1 MMIGL
6 RIKESCLPLVETVIK
21 RRGFL
26 TNADLANEIGVTAA
40 TAGKF
45 RKGIPISK
53 NNFCEFCHCLDLNW
67 QEISAA
73 SSEAKP
79 PAPFPPE
86 PPEGVIPVEANY
98 YISRSP
104 QEETWYSSIEHPSA
118 LLRICGPRQFGKSSL
133 ARRILDRAHHL
144 GHKTLY
150 CSCRELQDENLTDTT
165 TFLGWFYS
173 NIAFNLGLP
182 QEIQKYKD
190 LIDLGYVGS
199 GNAFLNCF
207 ASYLLPKCPEPITLC
222 IDKLDRLLLNPTVAK
237 DFFTLLRVMHEK
249 TKTDLNWQNFRLI
262 LVYASEDIE
271 SLVPL
276 DINQSPFNVGT
287 VINLPEFT
295 PEQIMGLA
303 KTYQL
308 NWTIADIQQL
318 MNIVGGLPFFVH
330 LTIHALATAKISP
343 GDLTPSHPIY
353 QPYLAK
359 LHQTI
364 SHHPHLL
371 TTAQTI
377 AQTPEPI
384 SIAASIRNPLQNRGV
399 IKVQSDRATLRC
411 NLFRHYFSQ
420 SIAPETSRDPS
431 NGHGNP

>member
-6 RIKESCLPLVETVIK
+6 KVKKSCLSMVETVIK
-21 RRGFL
+21 RRGYL
-26 TNADLANEIGVTAA
+26 TNADLANEIGVTPA
-40 TAGKF
+40 TARKF
-45 RKGIPISK
+45 RRGESISK
-53 NNFCEFCHCLDLNW
+53 NNFCEFCHRLDLNW
-67 QEISAA
+67 LEISA
-73 SSEAKP
+73 SSGEANP
-79 PAPFPPE
+79 TSGLSPNL
-86 PPEGVIPVEANY
+86 PEGVIPLEASH

-104 QEETWYSSIEHPSA
+104 QEENWYSSIEYPSA

-133 ARRILDRAHHL
+133 ARRILNCAHHL

-150 CSCRELQDENLTDTT
+150 CSFRELQDENLTDTT

-182 QEIQKYKD
+182 QEIQHYRD
-190 LIDLGYVGS
+190 LIDLGFVGS
-199 GNAFLNCF
+199 SNACLNCF
-207 ASYLLPKCPEPITLC
+207 SSYLLPKSPEPITLC

-295 PEQIMGLA
+295 PEQIISLA
-303 KTYQL
+303 KAYQL
-308 NWTIADIQQL
+308 DWTIAEAQQL

-330 LTIHALATAKISP
+330 LTVHALATTKISLS
-343 GDLTPSHPIY
+343 DLNPIHPIY
-353 QPYLAK
+353 QPYLTK
-359 LHQTI
+359 LHQAL
-364 SHHPHLL
+364 SRHPNLL
-371 TTAQTI
+371 ATAQTI
-377 AQTPEPI
+377 AQAPEPV
-384 SIAASIRNPLQNRGV
+384 SVTASIRNPLQNRGV
-399 IKVQSDRATLRC
+399 ITVKDDRATMRC
-411 NLFRHYFSQ
+411 NLFRHYFSE
-420 SIAPETSRDPS
+420 SIAPKTSCDPS
-431 NGHGNP
+431 NSDRHA

>member
-6 RIKESCLPLVETVIK
+6 RVKESCLPLVETVIK

-67 QEISAA
+67 LEISAP
-73 SSEAKP
+73 SSDTKP
-79 PAPFPPE
+79 TTSFPHD

-104 QEETWYSSIEHPSA
+104 QEENWYASIEYPSA

-150 CSCRELQDENLTDTT
+150 CSFRELQDENLADTT

-173 NIAFNLGLP
+173 NIAFNLGLS

-199 GNAFLNCF
+199 SNACLNCF
-207 ASYLLPKCPEPITLC
+207 SSYLLPKCPEPITLC

-249 TKTDLNWQNFRLI
+249 TKTDTNWQNFRLI
-262 LVYASEDIE
+262 LVYASENIE

-276 DINQSPFNVGT
+276 DINQSPFNVGKLIT
-287 VINLPEFT
+287 VPEFT
-295 PEQIMGLA
+295 PEQIITLA
-303 KTYQL
+303 KAYQL
-308 NWTIADIQQL
+308 DWTIAETQQL
-318 MNIVGGLPFFVH
+318 MAIVGGLPFFVH
-330 LTIHALATAKISP
+330 LTLHALGTQTLSLP
-343 GDLTPSHPIY
+343 ELTPSHSLY
-353 QPYLAK
+353 HPYLTK
-359 LHQTI
+359 LHRTL
-364 SHHPHLL
+364 SHHKLL
-371 TTAQTI
+371 STVQTI
-377 AQTPEPI
+377 AQSPEPI
-384 SIAASIRNPLQNRGV
+384 AIAAPLRNPLQNRGV
-399 IKVQSDRATLRC
+399 ILVNGDRATMRC

-420 SIAPETSRDPS
+420 SIAPKTSRNPS
-431 NGHGNP
+431 NSDRHP

>member
-1 MMIGL
+1 M
-6 RIKESCLPLVETVIK
+6 VETVIK

-45 RKGIPISK
+45 RKGESISK
-53 NNFCEFCHCLDLNW
+53 NNFCEFCHRLDLDW
-67 QEISAA
+67 LEISAFNG
-73 SSEAKP
+73 EAKP
-79 PAPFPPE
+79 TKVLPPN
-86 PPEGVIPVEANY
+86 PPEGVIPLEASHY
-98 YISRSP
+98 VSRSP
-104 QEETWYSSIEHPSA
+104 HEENWYSSIEYPSA

-133 ARRILDRAHHL
+133 ARRILDRARHL

-150 CSCRELQDENLTDTT
+150 CSFRELQDENLIDTT

-173 NIAFNLGLP
+173 NIAFNLGLS
-182 QEIQKYKD
+182 QEIQHYRD
-190 LIDLGYVGS
+190 LIDLGFVGS
-199 GNAFLNCF
+199 SNACLNCF
-207 ASYLLPKCPEPITLC
+207 SSYLLPKSPEPITIC

-276 DINQSPFNVGT
+276 DINQSPFNVGN

-295 PEQIMGLA
+295 PEQIISLA
-303 KTYQL
+303 KAYQL
-308 NWTIADIQQL
+308 NWTITEAQKL

-330 LTIHALATAKISP
+330 LTVHALATEKISLS
-343 GDLTPSHPIY
+343 DLTPSHPIY
-353 QPYLAK
+353 QSYLTK
-359 LHQTI
+359 LHQAL
-364 SHHPHLL
+364 SRHANLL

-377 AQTPEPI
+377 AQAAEPV
-384 SIAASIRNPLQNRGV
+384 SITASIRNPLQNRGV
-399 IKVQSDRATLRC
+399 IIVNGDRATMRC
-411 NLFRHYFSQ
+411 NLFRHYFSE
-420 SIAPETSRDPS
+420 SIAPKTSRDPS
-431 NGHGNP
+431 NSDRHT